1 MSNQSLSTIRV
12 VGVSGSL
19 REKSYTRMAVAIA
32 LQGAS
37 DLGAETRL
45 LDLREYGLSF
55 SEEEFES
62 KIPSPGVARMR
73 QDFKAAHGIILGTPE
88 YHGSFSGILKYALDL
103 MGFEEFGGKM
113 VGLVAVSGGALGG
126 ANALAGL
133 RTVGRALHAW
143 VVPEQVSISEGWRVF
158 DADGR
163 IKDARLENALKEI
176 GRQVARFAFLHLSE
190 QAREFLKA
198 WESAQ
203 PNPGGHRR

>member
-1 MSNQSLSTIRV
+1 MSQQSLSIIRV

-37 DLGAETRL
+37 ELGAETRL

-62 KIPSPGVARMR
+62 KIPSPGIARMR

-103 MGFEEFGGKM
+103 MGFEEFGGKL

-143 VVPEQVSISEGWRVF
+143 VVPEQVAISEGWRVF
-158 DADGR
+158 EADGR

-190 QAREFLKA
+190 QGREFLKA

-203 PNPGGHRR
+203 PNPGGYRR